1 MSQCHLPAV
10 PAHAKSK
17 SLHLLGRQRSFH
29 LPRRHDDGVDPRQD
43 SDLDASASAYLSQW
57 INDVSG
63 VYAKRNAAHDDG
75 ATTMNKCHVPAVL
88 PHAKSKSFH
97 LPRRRDDGDV
107 IPRQDLNASASAY
120 LSKWIN
126 DVSGVHD
133 ESSGNDDAAHDDGVL
148 VVSSPNLRPPNPSSP
163 GTYPTKQSS
172 TRRVVPLPMTGHS
185 QLKGRDNQDECKT
198 PVIKHTRAYPKEDD
212 SSILANSTD
221 ETYRVNSTSLP
232 RLKLG
237 DRGSP
242 RDMFQDDD
250 EEKIESLRLH
260 DFVFLHRTDGSWT
273 YAIVADRRP
282 DSILFVVD
290 TKGNTKS
297 LSKKRWMNSIRFV
310 NPDATAAPNIR
321 SDNSEGKQGGGKKL
335 APGQVKEVNESTK
348 ICHAN

>member
-1 MSQCHLPAV
+1 
-10 PAHAKSK
+10 
-17 SLHLLGRQRSFH
+17 
-29 LPRRHDDGVDPRQD
+29 
-43 SDLDASASAYLSQW
+43 
-57 INDVSG
+57 
-63 VYAKRNAAHDDG
+63 
-75 ATTMNKCHVPAVL
+75 
-88 PHAKSKSFH
+88 
-97 LPRRRDDGDV
+97 
-107 IPRQDLNASASAY
+107 
-120 LSKWIN
+120 
-126 DVSGVHD
+126 
-133 ESSGNDDAAHDDGVL
+133 
-148 VVSSPNLRPPNPSSP
+148 
-163 GTYPTKQSS
+163 
-172 TRRVVPLPMTGHS
+172 MTGHS